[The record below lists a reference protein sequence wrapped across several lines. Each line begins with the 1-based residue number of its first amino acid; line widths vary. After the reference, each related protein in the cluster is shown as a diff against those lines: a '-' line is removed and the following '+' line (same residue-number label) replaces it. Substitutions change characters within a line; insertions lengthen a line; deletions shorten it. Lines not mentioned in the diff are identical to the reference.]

1 MLDAI
6 GSPGEVLVD
15 VPISTGEAFSMFDS
29 GEPVEPDYLIGMWRG
44 AEVPTGHPLDGILA
58 ASGWWGKE
66 FIDSETVHPLLFR
79 SRDGMR
85 AWAMNPILVPV
96 QSALKV
102 RVPSFAYPLLRPT
115 ISALRPVLQTR
126 RPRARLRSMTYRGQ
140 STAAMVYDQQPVID
154 VFRRVA
160 EDVVLGVMDL
170 RGSAQPYFFVL
181 QRHR

>member
-1 MLDAI
+1 MLNTI
-6 GSPGEVLVD
+6 GSLGEVLVN
-15 VPISTGEAFSMFDS
+15 VPTTTGEALSMFDNA
-29 GEPVEPDYLIGMWRG
+29 EPVEPDDLIGMWRG
-44 AEVPTGHPLDGILA
+44 AEVPTRHPLDGILA

-96 QSALKV
+96 QWALKV
-102 RVPSFAYPLLRPT
+102 RMPSFAYPLLRPA

-126 RPRARLRSMTYRGQ
+126 RPRARLRSVTYRGQ

-154 VFRRVA
+154 VFRKVE
-160 EDVVLGVMDL
+160 EDVLLGLMDL
-170 RGSAQPYFFVL
+170 RGSSQPYFFVL
-181 QRHR
+181 QRHQ